1 MLSGTFNAYSE
12 DNADA
17 FPTPASHFTW
27 GAELGS
33 GIDMGGDDMS
43 TLNIEASFGYRNSW
57 ITMAGVGAGINVM
70 MSNSSRSYPIY
81 AVCRTSFSATPR
93 LVFADMKIG
102 IAVNQVTGIP
112 DRTNL
117 FVRPSVGFNLATGRN
132 FKSYILLGYTYNSI
146 TFHGDKLD
154 TLVHGLNLATLSL
167 GVIF

>member
-1 MLSGTFNAYSE
+1 MPDS
-12 DNADA
+12 DA
-17 FPTPASHFTW
+17 TPLSHFTW

-43 TLNIEASFGYRNSW
+43 TLNIEASFGYRGPW
-57 ITMAGVGAGINVM
+57 ITLAGIGAGIDAV
-70 MSNSSRSYPIY
+70 MSNSCRSYPIY
-81 AVCRTSFSATPR
+81 AVCRTSFSPTPR

-102 IAVNQVTGIP
+102 IAVNQVPGIP
-112 DRTNL
+112 DRTNF
-117 FVRPSVGFNLATGRN
+117 FVRPSVGFNLATGKN

-167 GVIF
+167 GVMF